1 MKVYKANGGW
11 VKQFD
16 NGQVAGPFGSK
27 SEADSAKEVVVVSQ
41 KIKQQEQKAEV
52 KSEKPWG
59 SYKKDN

>member
-27 SEADSAKEVVVVSQ
+27 SEADSAKAVVVVSQ
-41 KIKQQEQKAEV
+41 KTKLIEPKE
-52 KSEKPWG
+52 EKFGNPF
-59 SYKKDN
+59 KKNY